1 MGVHI
6 MKMQQRTAV
15 IISVLLIALFTLM
28 LAASGCGGGGGGGGD
43 GDSIPATID
52 STTAPQSASVLGDIA
67 ASAEL
72 AITAITLNTGS
83 GLYCPKTLLRH
94 ADRLWTRQ
102 GLALPGTLQSL
113 GSDSS
118 TDLCTDGG
126 TVTINATWDGP
137 DNPQDCSEMKN
148 LYLELVYANCQE
160 GFETLNGT
168 AGFYVPGDSCTDT
181 PAAFDFSFSNLR
193 YQNPSEGDD
202 FTFNF
207 TMVFS
212 DLQYNTN
219 DYLVGGNVS
228 FNGSMIGSLEGTS
241 MDVTFDALKFAMAG
255 TVYDVFDEIVEV
267 TLTINGSMYG
277 NIDGDQF
284 SERSR
289 RLAVHY
295 KQTVQGAESGEE
307 FTFNGDYT
315 GGCLDGWITVETII
329 PIFLPD
335 SGQCPTSGEVRI
347 AGDGEATIEF
357 YSDGSVT
364 VYVGG
369 DTLDYASCDDLP
381 QCI

>member
-1 MGVHI
+1 
-6 MKMQQRTAV
+6 MKMQQRTEV
-15 IISVLLIALFTLM
+15 IISLLLIALFALM

-43 GDSIPATID
+43 DGDLTPATID
-52 STTAPQSASVLGDIA
+52 STTAPQSASALGNIA

-72 AITAITLNTGS
+72 AIAAITLNTGS

-102 GLALPGTLQSL
+102 GVALPGTVQSL
-113 GSDSS
+113 GLDS
-118 TDLCTDGG
+118 TIDPCTDGG
-126 TVTINATWDGP
+126 TVTIIATWDGP
-137 DNPQDCSEMKN
+137 DNPQDCSEMRN
-148 LYLELVYANCQE
+148 LNLEFVFSNCQE
-160 GFETLNGT
+160 GVETLNGSMEL
-168 AGFYVPGDSCTDT
+168 YVPGDSCTDT
-181 PAAFDFSFSNLR
+181 PPAFDVSYSNLR
-193 YQNPSEGDD
+193 YQNPPEGDD

-207 TMVFS
+207 TMVTS
-212 DLQYNTN
+212 NLQYDTN

-241 MDVTFDALKFAMAG
+241 MDITFDAFKFTMAG
-255 TVYDVFDEIVEV
+255 TVYDVFDDIVEV

-284 SERSR
+284 SERYR
-289 RLAVHY
+289 NIVVHS

-307 FTFNGDYT
+307 FTLSGDYT
-315 GGCLDGWITVETII
+315 GGCLDGWITIETLVS
-329 PIFLPD
+329 IFLPD
-335 SGQCPTSGEVRI
+335 GGQCPTSGEVRI

-357 YSDGSVT
+357 QSDGSVT
-364 VYVGG
+364 VYVDG